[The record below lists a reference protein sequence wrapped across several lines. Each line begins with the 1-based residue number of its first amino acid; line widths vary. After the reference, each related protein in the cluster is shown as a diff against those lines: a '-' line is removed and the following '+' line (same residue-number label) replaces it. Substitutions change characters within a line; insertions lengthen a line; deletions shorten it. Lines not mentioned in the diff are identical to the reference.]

1 MTGAS
6 LIWGSWWTGSPLI
19 WGSWWPGSP
28 LIWGSGWP
36 GSPLIWGSRWPGPPL
51 SEGLDDRG
59 LPCLRVSMTGA
70 SLIWGSRWP
79 GPPLSEGMDPP
90 LVFTSIL
97 RECDVLLVA
106 TWNYASGN
114 LEVGYNQFSL
124 KMVSWSLQER
134 DPTWVDSRK
143 QPPPIIH
150 RCIFAFWVAAN
161 GRFNCGSKFHILKNK
176 RRPQLKSANLDAN
189 WSFFNQLLFM
199 VSGF

>member
-6 LIWGSWWTGSPLI
+6 LIWGSWWPGSPLI

-51 SEGLDDRG
+51 SEG
-59 LPCLRVSMTGA
+59 
-70 SLIWGSRWP
+70 
-79 GPPLSEGMDPP
+79 MDPP

-97 RECDVLLVA
+97 RKCDVLLVA
-106 TWNYASGN
+106 TWNYAYGN

-161 GRFNCGSKFHILKNK
+161 GRFYCGSKFHILKNK